1 MKFFFNILS
10 IWAIYSSFGAFKA
23 VGNELDEVIC
33 NAMKG
38 MQAQEEKKI
47 PYNIGDYELIGI
59 TVDCKKKAL
68 ITEKK
73 HMQYSLSD
81 FSEDFKINA
90 TKNWENAN
98 CKNMIF
104 NTNFILSYLSKFMSL
119 QPGDLITTGTP
130 AGVGMGMK
138 PQVFLKSGDNI
149 KLSIDFLGEQNSKV
163 VIK

>member
-1 MKFFFNILS
+1 MKFLFYILS
-10 IWAIYSSFGAFKA
+10 LGTILSSFMAFKA
-23 VGNELDEVIC
+23 IGNDLDAVIC

-38 MQAQEEKKI
+38 MQSQEEKKI

-73 HMQYSLSD
+73 HIQYSLSE

-90 TKNWENAN
+90 IKNWKNAN

-104 NTNFILSYLSKFMSL
+104 NTNTGWS
-119 QPGDLITTGTP
+119 TTQIIQDTDKN
-130 AGVGMGMK
+130 V
-138 PQVFLKSGDNI
+138 VLKLKANFETCS
-149 KLSIDFLGEQNSKV
+149 Q
-163 VIK
+163 

>member
-10 IWAIYSSFGAFKA
+10 ICALFSSFGAFKA

-38 MQAQEEKKI
+38 MQTKEEKKI

-73 HMQYSLSD
+73 HIQYSLSD

-104 NTNFILSYLSKFMSL
+104 NTNTGWS
-119 QPGDLITTGTP
+119 TTQIIQDTN
-130 AGVGMGMK
+130 K
-138 PQVFLKSGDNI
+138 
-149 KLSIDFLGEQNSKV
+149 KV
-163 VIK
+163 VLKLEANFEICSK

>member
-10 IWAIYSSFGAFKA
+10 IWAISSSFGAFKA

-73 HMQYSLSD
+73 HIQYSLSD
-81 FSEDFKINA
+81 FSEDYKINA
-90 TKNWENAN
+90 IKNWEKAN

-104 NTNFILSYLSKFMSL
+104 NTNTGWS
-119 QPGDLITTGTP
+119 TTQIIQDTDKH
-130 AGVGMGMK
+130 V
-138 PQVFLKSGDNI
+138 VLKLKANFETCS
-149 KLSIDFLGEQNSKV
+149 Q
-163 VIK
+163 

>member
-10 IWAIYSSFGAFKA
+10 ICAICSSFGAFKA

-38 MQAQEEKKI
+38 MQSQEEKKI
-47 PYNIGDYELIGI
+47 PYNIGDFELIGI

-68 ITEKK
+68 VTEKK
-73 HMQYSLSD
+73 HIQYSLSD

-90 TKNWENAN
+90 TKNWKNAN

-104 NTNFILSYLSKFMSL
+104 NTNTGWS
-119 QPGDLITTGTP
+119 TTQIIKD
-130 AGVGMGMK
+130 VNK
-138 PQVFLKSGDNI
+138 NVVLKLEANFEICS
-149 KLSIDFLGEQNSKV
+149 Q
-163 VIK
+163 

>member
-10 IWAIYSSFGAFKA
+10 ICAISSAFGAFKA
-23 VGNELDEVIC
+23 VGNELDKVIC

-47 PYNIGDYELIGI
+47 PYIIGDYELIGI

-73 HMQYSLSD
+73 HIQYSLSE

-104 NTNFILSYLSKFMSL
+104 NTNTGWSTTQIIQDTNENVVLKLEANFEICSK
-119 QPGDLITTGTP
+119 
-130 AGVGMGMK
+130 
-138 PQVFLKSGDNI
+138 
-149 KLSIDFLGEQNSKV
+149 
-163 VIK
+163 

>member
-10 IWAIYSSFGAFKA
+10 MCTIFSSFGVFK
-23 VGNELDEVIC
+23 VIGNDLDAVIC

-47 PYNIGDYELIGI
+47 PYNIGDFELTGI

-73 HMQYSLSD
+73 HIQYSLSD

-90 TKNWENAN
+90 TKNWKNAN

-104 NTNFILSYLSKFMSL
+104 NTNTGWS
-119 QPGDLITTGTP
+119 TTQIIKDTKKT
-130 AGVGMGMK
+130 V
-138 PQVFLKSGDNI
+138 VLKLEANFEICS
-149 KLSIDFLGEQNSKV
+149 Q
-163 VIK
+163 

>member
-10 IWAIYSSFGAFKA
+10 ICAILSSFGVFKA

-47 PYNIGDYELIGI
+47 PYNIGDFELIGI

-73 HMQYSLSD
+73 HIQYSSSD

-90 TKNWENAN
+90 TKNWKNAN

-104 NTNFILSYLSKFMSL
+104 NTNTGWS
-119 QPGDLITTGTP
+119 TTQIIQDTN
-130 AGVGMGMK
+130 K
-138 PQVFLKSGDNI
+138 
-149 KLSIDFLGEQNSKV
+149 KV
-163 VIK
+163 VLKLEANFEICSQ

>member
-1 MKFFFNILS
+1 MKIFFNILS
-10 IWAIYSSFGAFKA
+10 ICAISSSFGAFKA
-23 VGNELDEVIC
+23 VGNELDKVIC

-73 HMQYSLSD
+73 HIQYSLSD

-104 NTNFILSYLSKFMSL
+104 NTSTGWSTTQIIQDTNKNVVLKLEANFEICSK
-119 QPGDLITTGTP
+119 
-130 AGVGMGMK
+130 
-138 PQVFLKSGDNI
+138 
-149 KLSIDFLGEQNSKV
+149 
-163 VIK
+163 

>member
-10 IWAIYSSFGAFKA
+10 ICAIFSSFGAFKA
-23 VGNELDEVIC
+23 VGNELDKVIC

-73 HMQYSLSD
+73 HIQYSLSD
-81 FSEDFKINA
+81 FADDFKNNSM
-90 TKNWENAN
+90 KNWKKAN

-104 NTNFILSYLSKFMSL
+104 NTNTGWS
-119 QPGDLITTGTP
+119 TTQIIKD
-130 AGVGMGMK
+130 VNK
-138 PQVFLKSGDNI
+138 NLVLKLEANFEICS
-149 KLSIDFLGEQNSKV
+149 Q
-163 VIK
+163 

>member
-1 MKFFFNILS
+1 MKFFFTILS
-10 IWAIYSSFGAFKA
+10 MFTIFSSFGALK
-23 VGNELDEVIC
+23 VIGNDLDAVIC

-47 PYNIGDYELIGI
+47 PYNIGDFELIGI

-73 HMQYSLSD
+73 HIQYSLSD

-90 TKNWENAN
+90 TKNWKNAN

-104 NTNFILSYLSKFMSL
+104 NTNTGWS
-119 QPGDLITTGTP
+119 TTQIIRDTN
-130 AGVGMGMK
+130 K
-138 PQVFLKSGDNI
+138 
-149 KLSIDFLGEQNSKV
+149 KV
-163 VIK
+163 VLKLEANFEICSQ

>member
-10 IWAIYSSFGAFKA
+10 ICAILSSFGAFKA

-38 MQAQEEKKI
+38 MQAKEEKKI

-73 HMQYSLSD
+73 HIQYSLSD

-104 NTNFILSYLSKFMSL
+104 NTNTGWSTTQIIQDTNKNVVLKLEANFEICSK
-119 QPGDLITTGTP
+119 
-130 AGVGMGMK
+130 
-138 PQVFLKSGDNI
+138 
-149 KLSIDFLGEQNSKV
+149 
-163 VIK
+163 

>member
-10 IWAIYSSFGAFKA
+10 ICAIFSSFGAFKA

-38 MQAQEEKKI
+38 MQAKEEKKI

-73 HMQYSLSD
+73 HIQYSLSD

-90 TKNWENAN
+90 TKNWKNAN

-104 NTNFILSYLSKFMSL
+104 NTNTGWS
-119 QPGDLITTGTP
+119 TTQIIQDTDKN
-130 AGVGMGMK
+130 V
-138 PQVFLKSGDNI
+138 VLKLKANFETCS
-149 KLSIDFLGEQNSKV
+149 Q
-163 VIK
+163 

>member
-1 MKFFFNILS
+1 MKCFFNIIS
-10 IWAIYSSFGAFKA
+10 ICAISSSFGAFKA
-23 VGNELDEVIC
+23 VGSELDDVIC

-47 PYNIGDYELIGI
+47 PYNIGEYELIGI

-73 HMQYSLSD
+73 HIQYSSSD

-90 TKNWENAN
+90 IKNWKNAN

-104 NTNFILSYLSKFMSL
+104 NTN
-119 QPGDLITTGTP
+119 TGWSTIQIIQDTDKN
-130 AGVGMGMK
+130 V
-138 PQVFLKSGDNI
+138 VLKLKANFETCS
-149 KLSIDFLGEQNSKV
+149 Q
-163 VIK
+163 

>member
-10 IWAIYSSFGAFKA
+10 ICAISSSFGAFK
-23 VGNELDEVIC
+23 VIGNDLDGVIC

-47 PYNIGDYELIGI
+47 PYNIGDFELIGI

-73 HMQYSLSD
+73 HIQYSLSD

-90 TKNWENAN
+90 TKNWKNAN

-104 NTNFILSYLSKFMSL
+104 NTNTGWS
-119 QPGDLITTGTP
+119 TTQIIQDTDKN
-130 AGVGMGMK
+130 V
-138 PQVFLKSGDNI
+138 VLKLKANFETCSR
-149 KLSIDFLGEQNSKV
+149 
-163 VIK
+163 

>member
-1 MKFFFNILS
+1 MKFFFNILC
-10 IWAIYSSFGAFKA
+10 ICAISSSFGAFRA
-23 VGNELDEVIC
+23 VGNEIDKVIC

-47 PYNIGDYELIGI
+47 TYNIGDYELIGI

-73 HMQYSLSD
+73 HIQYSLSD

-90 TKNWENAN
+90 TKNWKNAN

-104 NTNFILSYLSKFMSL
+104 NTNTGWS
-119 QPGDLITTGTP
+119 TT
-130 AGVGMGMK
+130 
-138 PQVFLKSGDNI
+138 QII
-149 KLSIDFLGEQNSKV
+149 KDTNKKV
-163 VIK
+163 VLKLEANFEICSQ

>member
-1 MKFFFNILS
+1 MKFFFNILC
-10 IWAIYSSFGAFKA
+10 ICAISSSFGAFKA
-23 VGNELDEVIC
+23 VGNEIDKVIC

-73 HMQYSLSD
+73 HIQYSLSD

-90 TKNWENAN
+90 TKNWKNAN

-104 NTNFILSYLSKFMSL
+104 NTNTGWS
-119 QPGDLITTGTP
+119 TTQIIQDTNEN
-130 AGVGMGMK
+130 V
-138 PQVFLKSGDNI
+138 VLKLEANFEICS
-149 KLSIDFLGEQNSKV
+149 Q
-163 VIK
+163 

>member
-1 MKFFFNILS
+1 MKFFLNILS
-10 IWAIYSSFGAFKA
+10 ICTISSYFGAFKA

-38 MQAQEEKKI
+38 MQAKEEKKI

-73 HMQYSLSD
+73 HIQYTLSD

-90 TKNWENAN
+90 TKNWKNAN

-104 NTNFILSYLSKFMSL
+104 NTNTGWS
-119 QPGDLITTGTP
+119 TTQIIQDIDKN
-130 AGVGMGMK
+130 V
-138 PQVFLKSGDNI
+138 VLKLKANFETCS
-149 KLSIDFLGEQNSKV
+149 Q
-163 VIK
+163 

>member
-10 IWAIYSSFGAFKA
+10 IWAIYSSFGTFKA

-47 PYNIGDYELIGI
+47 PYNIGDYELTGI

-73 HMQYSLSD
+73 HIQYSLSD

-90 TKNWENAN
+90 IKNWKNAN

-104 NTNFILSYLSKFMSL
+104 KTNTGWSTTQIIQDTDKNVVLKLKANFQTCS
-119 QPGDLITTGTP
+119 Q
-130 AGVGMGMK
+130 
-138 PQVFLKSGDNI
+138 
-149 KLSIDFLGEQNSKV
+149 
-163 VIK
+163 

>member
-10 IWAIYSSFGAFKA
+10 ICAICSSCGAFKA
-23 VGNELDEVIC
+23 VGNELDKVIC

-73 HMQYSLSD
+73 HIQYSLSD
-81 FSEDFKINA
+81 FSEDFKTNA
-90 TKNWENAN
+90 IKNWKNAN

-104 NTNFILSYLSKFMSL
+104 NTNTGWS
-119 QPGDLITTGTP
+119 TTQIIQDTDKN
-130 AGVGMGMK
+130 V
-138 PQVFLKSGDNI
+138 VLKLKANFETCS
-149 KLSIDFLGEQNSKV
+149 Q
-163 VIK
+163 

>member
-10 IWAIYSSFGAFKA
+10 ICIIFSFFGTLK
-23 VGNELDEVIC
+23 VIGSDLDAVIC

-38 MQAQEEKKI
+38 VQAQEEKKI
-47 PYNIGDYELIGI
+47 PYKIGEFELIGI

-73 HMQYSLSD
+73 HIQYSLSD

-90 TKNWENAN
+90 TKNWKNAN

-104 NTNFILSYLSKFMSL
+104 NTNTGWS
-119 QPGDLITTGTP
+119 TTQIIQDTN
-130 AGVGMGMK
+130 K
-138 PQVFLKSGDNI
+138 
-149 KLSIDFLGEQNSKV
+149 KV
-163 VIK
+163 VLKLEANFEICSQ